1 MTWVWIR
8 VNSVFNIPGVRRR
21 LLQATIAFGLWGLSL
36 FVGRLVGKMFVIRKP
51 ELLIA
56 AAIAPAALL
65 VFYRLGRYEYG
76 ILAILLVAGLVRVRL
91 PTGTQSEIVLS
102 LLVSMGVVGAW
113 VLQMLVIDKKLS
125 LKPSPI
131 NRSFLAFIS
140 VAIVAYVWSNLFRDP
155 LVRAWGSF
163 PLVQLAA
170 LVVIIL
176 LPAVALLVANKVEE
190 VKWLKWM
197 TWIYLGLG
205 AVSLFS
211 YHFGLPIRYL
221 FNTRGI
227 FPTWLAA
234 LAYGLALFDED
245 LPWWVRGLLLG
256 LLGAWVHWTFIKG
269 ILWLSGWMPLGLACA
284 VITFKRSKKLFIAAV
299 VGGLIFLGVNFDYY
313 YQRIYVQS
321 QEEGDFSRLE
331 LWQTNLDHVS
341 KHPIFGSGPA
351 GYAVYYMSYHPENA
365 RSTHNNFFDML
376 AQTGVVGFS
385 ILLWMLATLV
395 RTGDRTTRI
404 LRGRRN
410 FEEAFANATL
420 GGCIGAIFSMM
431 LGDWILP
438 FAYNQ
443 TIVGFDHSV
452 YTWLFLGGMVSL
464 YRITQTGETEGS
476 AG

>member
-1 MTWVWIR
+1 MAWGLVR
-8 VNSVFNIPGVRRR
+8 VHSFLAAPRVRRR
-21 LLQATIAFGLWGLSL
+21 LVQAMIIFGLWGLSL
-36 FVGRLVGKMFVIRKP
+36 FVGRLIGKMFVIRKP

-56 AAIAPAALL
+56 ATVAPAALL
-65 VFYRLGRYEYG
+65 ILYRLGRYEYG
-76 ILAILLVAGLVRVRL
+76 ILSILLVAGLVRVRL

-102 LLVSMGVVGAW
+102 LLVSAGVVGAW
-113 VLQMLVIDKKLS
+113 LLQMLVIDKKLS

-131 NRSFLAFIS
+131 NRPFLAFIS
-140 VAIVAYVWSNLFRDP
+140 VAIVAYIWSNLFRDP
-155 LVRAWGSF
+155 LVRSWGSF

-197 TWIYLGLG
+197 VWIFIGLG
-205 AVSLFS
+205 AVSLIS
-211 YHFGLPIRYL
+211 YHFGLPVKRM

-234 LAYGLALFDED
+234 LAYGLALFDDD

-256 LLGAWVHWTFIKG
+256 LLGAWIHWTFVKG
-269 ILWLSGWMPLGLACA
+269 ILWLSGWMPLGVACV
-284 VITFKRSKKLFIAAV
+284 VITFKRSKKLFVVAV
-299 VGGLIFLGVNFDYY
+299 IGGLIFLGVNFNYY
-313 YQRIYVQS
+313 YERIYLDS

-351 GYAVYYMSYHPENA
+351 GYAVYYMTYHPENA

-376 AQTGVVGFS
+376 AQTGIVGFV
-385 ILLWMLATLV
+385 ILLWMLTTLV
-395 RTGDRTTRI
+395 RTGNRTTRT

-420 GGCIGAIFSMM
+420 GGSIGAIFSMM
-431 LGDWILP
+431 LGDWVLP

-464 YRITQTGETEGS
+464 YRITQAGGTEEL